1 MTLQQNDL
9 VNLVDRIIEVD
20 GYKSKMGSDADI
32 ITVSFAT
39 STKESADDLASFL
52 ERGYTF
58 VLDADATPG
67 EQSDGTYK
75 VFVEIERDKTS
86 VDNIMELANGVE
98 NLTGLKNLRFRYYKD
113 FKSKPLATDSLSEV
127 LPLDPKDYDDIVQ
140 ESNMNNYV
148 NFFNKSYVNEV
159 HMRDD
164 TLTIKKLYADPVYF
178 KVIDFGPTERTLNA
192 IEESFNPWEFAEII
206 YLSKYIGD
214 YNITKYGNKL
224 TFENNDHTLVV
235 ERI

>member
-9 VNLVDRIIEVD
+9 VDLVDRVIEVD

-32 ITVSFAT
+32 ITVSFST

-159 HMRDD
+159 HMRND

>member
-1 MTLQQNDL
+1 
-9 VNLVDRIIEVD
+9 
-20 GYKSKMGSDADI
+20 
-32 ITVSFAT
+32 
-39 STKESADDLASFL
+39 
-52 ERGYTF
+52 
-58 VLDADATPG
+58 
-67 EQSDGTYK
+67 
-75 VFVEIERDKTS
+75 
-86 VDNIMELANGVE
+86 
-98 NLTGLKNLRFRYYKD
+98 
-113 FKSKPLATDSLSEV
+113 
-127 LPLDPKDYDDIVQ
+127 
-140 ESNMNNYV
+140 
-148 NFFNKSYVNEV
+148 
-159 HMRDD
+159 MRND

>member
-9 VNLVDRIIEVD
+9 VDLVDRIIEVD

-159 HMRDD
+159 HMRND

>member
-1 MTLQQNDL
+1 
-9 VNLVDRIIEVD
+9 
-20 GYKSKMGSDADI
+20 
-32 ITVSFAT
+32 
-39 STKESADDLASFL
+39 
-52 ERGYTF
+52 
-58 VLDADATPG
+58 
-67 EQSDGTYK
+67 
-75 VFVEIERDKTS
+75 
-86 VDNIMELANGVE
+86 
-98 NLTGLKNLRFRYYKD
+98 LKNLRFRYYKD

-159 HMRDD
+159 HMRND

>member
-9 VNLVDRIIEVD
+9 VDLVDHVIEVD

-32 ITVSFAT
+32 ITVSFST

-75 VFVEIERDKTS
+75 VFVELERDKTS

-159 HMRDD
+159 HMRND

>member
-159 HMRDD
+159 HMRND

-224 TFENNDHTLVV
+224 TFENNDLTLVV

>member
-159 HMRDD
+159 HMRND

>member
-98 NLTGLKNLRFRYYKD
+98 NLTGLKNLRFRYY
-113 FKSKPLATDSLSEV
+113 
-127 LPLDPKDYDDIVQ
+127 
-140 ESNMNNYV
+140 
-148 NFFNKSYVNEV
+148 
-159 HMRDD
+159 
-164 TLTIKKLYADPVYF
+164 
-178 KVIDFGPTERTLNA
+178 
-192 IEESFNPWEFAEII
+192 
-206 YLSKYIGD
+206 
-214 YNITKYGNKL
+214 
-224 TFENNDHTLVV
+224 
-235 ERI
+235 

>member
-32 ITVSFAT
+32 IRVSFAT

-159 HMRDD
+159 HMRND